1 MKKSSTAL
9 CARAV
14 SLFRGLY
21 ARVAHR
27 LGVDVSYISRVARG
41 ERKSKGAE
49 KALAKEFNKAVSAMK
64 NSSVL
69 CGEKP
74 YMVVALR
81 CPLCKTPQKVHID
94 ARPGFTKGRSDR
106 VTCINCSHHFRVTI
120 PEKIIRGPF
129 PA

>member
-1 MKKSSTAL
+1 MTNMLTAARNRRIHYPQALWEQTPYAGCIRLNRNLWVERRDMKKSSTAQ

-41 ERKSKGAE
+41 ERKSKVAE

-69 CGEKP
+69 SGEKP
-74 YMVVALR
+74 YM
-81 CPLCKTPQKVHID
+81 
-94 ARPGFTKGRSDR
+94 
-106 VTCINCSHHFRVTI
+106 
-120 PEKIIRGPF
+120 
-129 PA
+129 